1 MDSHLD
7 QIVRAAGVRLKW
19 SALLAGL
26 SWWLA
31 VCLGLWLT
39 LLVLDNLLTLP
50 TGLRLPLA
58 VGGAAFTIFHFFQ
71 KVMRPALRKQT
82 PERTVMVLE
91 QRYGIGENLLINA
104 LQFQRQ
110 KLRPEERVFADQTIA
125 LSGEF
130 SERVRFGE
138 LWNWRVLGKWGGLT
152 VGVAVLW
159 AVFVV
164 CCPRQFH
171 ASFSRYALP
180 LADTPPPSKFTL
192 RLTPADDVV
201 LPEGGSLDVV
211 LEVTTPDKKPLAN
224 PPVLVWQ
231 ERAESVAPVQSAGE
245 NLPLTPRDQKFFH
258 TFANVQSP
266 FAFRV
271 FAGDGYTR
279 SVRVQVR
286 PQPHIS
292 NPQFLVTP
300 PAYTG
305 RKPQPQPGP
314 PAAVSA
320 LPGSTLQVSF
330 RVQPAIDSAQWSQSG
345 GPVEFQFDQAA
356 WTARMTITNA
366 GPYEI
371 SARMG
376 GADGPVRLAGGNV
389 QLLADNPPQVDF
401 VTEDRNRV
409 VQLGQTV
416 TVDLAASDDYGL
428 AEVHVAARLADK
440 EDGGAVVKK
449 WDFGA
454 PPGNTVPWKE
464 KLTFTIDPQTFD
476 SGGTYYLEA
485 LAKDFRPGGA
495 PSRSRPILL
504 RVKSMSDLTLSATDS
519 LAPAFAQL
527 KLAAAS
533 QEKAVRLTANLK
545 TYLSDA
551 LAKNA
556 MGKQA
561 KTIGGEQNNAIA
573 SARTAQELFDSQP
586 AGKIYSTTL
595 GPLIKTDMAG
605 VQTELRSLADD
616 RPADLPAQLTDLQ
629 TRQEKILAQLLHLL
643 GQVADAHADELK
655 SVAQGKEDKSSPAL
669 PDDKAKQLMD
679 DLKKFEAEQERIV
692 EKGQTLADKGPED
705 LTQGD
710 RQTLGEMAS
719 EEDKWAKFFEQKVA
733 DLSQIAQQDF
743 SDQALAK
750 EASVLTQN
758 LKTAAQ
764 AAAQQE
770 LQKAFTAEDGAQDA
784 AKQLESTLAMAQGF
798 LPKAPAPKV
807 DQESP
812 TAPQDAAAGAP
823 QIPGAVQDLMGDLL
837 NSEDKMSEDAA
848 PAPSAMSMVN
858 IQDAKGGVIPGP
870 LSDMSAKGE
879 TGNQMPQDT
888 PVGGRSEAGRSGQA
902 TGQMVGNTASDK
914 GGKEAPTQLDSTPF
928 EQGEVKDSA
937 KGDQGGATGGGKG
950 SGFGGQGLRGN
961 PSPDANKKDLPRLAD
976 QQAKIRQKAEE
987 LALQLKKYNVP
998 DRDLKASLDAM
1009 QQLENAARKN
1019 DALGVRQAFSQA
1031 VNNLN
1036 QAKKNVDQQAVVRR
1050 EQSKLAE
1057 WQREQIRIG
1066 VQDGIPK
1073 GYEEMAGEY
1082 FRALAQDR
1090 NQSAAPK

>member
-1 MDSHLD
+1 
-7 QIVRAAGVRLKW
+7 VRLKW
-19 SALLAGL
+19 SALLAGV

-31 VCLGLWLT
+31 VCLSLWLT

-50 TGLRLPLA
+50 PGLRLPLA
-58 VGGAAFTIFHFFQ
+58 VGGAVFTAFQFFQ
-71 KVMRPALRKQT
+71 KVLRPALRKQT

-91 QRYGIGENLLINA
+91 QRYGIRENLLINA

-110 KLRPEERVFADQTIA
+110 NLRPEEQLFANQTIA

-130 SERVRFGE
+130 SKQVRFGE
-138 LWNWRVLGKWGGLT
+138 LWNWRVLGKWSGLAA
-152 VGVAVLW
+152 GLLALW
-159 AVFVV
+159 LGFIV

-171 ASFSRYALP
+171 ASFNRYALP
-180 LADTPPPSKFTL
+180 LSDTPPPSRFIL
-192 RLTPADDVV
+192 RLTPSGDVI
-201 LPEGGSLDVV
+201 LPEGGSFDVV
-211 LEVTTPDKKPLAN
+211 LEVATPDQKPLAK

-231 ERAESVAPVQSAGE
+231 EQAEFLPALQSAGE
-245 NLPLTPRDQKFFH
+245 NLPLTPRDQKYFH
-258 TFANVQSP
+258 TFANVQSS

-279 SVRVQVR
+279 SIRVQVR
-286 PQPHIS
+286 PQPHLS

-305 RKPQPQPGP
+305 RQPQLQPGP

-330 RVQPAIDSAQWSQSG
+330 RVQPAVVSAQWSQAG
-345 GPVEFQFDQAA
+345 GRVDFQFDQAA
-356 WTARMTITNA
+356 WTAHMTITNA

-376 GADGPVRLAGGNV
+376 SADAPVRLAGGNV
-389 QLLADNPPQVDF
+389 QLLADNPPEVDF
-401 VTEDRNRV
+401 VTENRNRV

-416 TVDLAASDDYGL
+416 TVDLAAHDDYGL
-428 AEVHVAARLADK
+428 AEVHVAARPADK

-449 WDFGA
+449 WNFGA
-454 PPGNTVPWKE
+454 PPGNTGPWKE
-464 KLTFTIDPQTFD
+464 TLTFTIDPQTFD
-476 SGGTYYLEA
+476 AGGTYFLEA
-485 LAKDFRPGGA
+485 LASDFRPGGA
-495 PSRSRPILL
+495 PARSRPILL
-504 RVKSMSDLTLSATDS
+504 RIKSMTDLTLAATDS
-519 LAPAFAQL
+519 LAAAFVQL
-527 KLAAAS
+527 KQAAAS
-533 QEKAVRLTANLK
+533 QEQSVRLTANLK

-551 LAKNA
+551 LAKHA

-561 KTIGGEQNNAIA
+561 KTIGSEENQAITC
-573 SARTAQELFDSQP
+573 ARTAQELFDQQP
-586 AGKIYSTTL
+586 AGKIYSTVL

-616 RPADLPAQLTDLQ
+616 RPAELPAQLTDLQ
-629 TRQEKILAQLLHLL
+629 TRQEKVLAQLLHLL
-643 GQVADAHADELK
+643 GQVAGAQADELK
-655 SVAQGKEDKSSPAL
+655 AVAQGKDDKPAPPAL
-669 PDDKAKQLMD
+669 PDDQAKQLMD

-710 RQTLGEMAS
+710 QQTLGETAR
-719 EEDKWAKFFEQKVA
+719 EEAKWAKFFEQKVA

-743 SDQALAK
+743 SDQGMATEAKTLA
-750 EASVLTQN
+750 QN
-758 LKTAAQ
+758 LATAAQ
-764 AAAQQE
+764 AAAQQQ

-798 LPKAPAPKV
+798 LPKTPTPLV

-837 NSEDKMSEDAA
+837 NSENNMSPDSP
-848 PAPSAMSMVN
+848 PAPSAMTMVN
-858 IQDAKGGVIPGP
+858 IQDAKGAVAPGP

-879 TGNQMPQDT
+879 TGNQMPNDS

-902 TGQMVGNTASDK
+902 TGQMVGDTASDK
-914 GGKEAPTQLDSTPF
+914 GGKEAPTQLDATPY
-928 EQGEVKDSA
+928 EQGEVKDTA

-961 PSPDANKKDLPRLAD
+961 PSPDANRKDLPRLAD

-998 DRDLKASLDAM
+998 DRELQASLAAM

-1019 DALGVRQAFSQA
+1019 DALGVRQAFSQT

-1036 QAKKNVDQQAVVRR
+1036 QAKNNIAQQAVVRR
-1050 EQSKLAE
+1050 EQSKLAQ

-1082 FRALAQDR
+1082 FRALAEDR
-1090 NQSAAPK
+1090 NPSAAPK